1 MNSPLYL
8 LTDSDRNLILTGY
21 TGPNQPALGRE
32 LAERLGRRLVVVEE
46 RVEQLAGMRVE
57 EMRETFGV
65 AHLKTIELQAL
76 DEILLNRGV
85 VIRVSGDTLVSGN
98 MLERLAETGPV
109 FCLVAQLDAVLS
121 RLHLAMGT
129 RFQDPAERDLE
140 LGKLKTAWSARGK
153 EGVIEIDAT
162 YLTHSQTVERILT
175 QWRDL
180 TLRRV

>member
-1 MNSPLYL
+1 
-8 LTDSDRNLILTGY
+8 
-21 TGPNQPALGRE
+21 LGRE

-109 FCLVAQLDAVLS
+109 FCLVAQLDAVLQSLTPSDGHALS
-121 RLHLAMGT
+121 RPCRARLRARQT
-129 RFQDPAERDLE
+129 QDGVVGA
-140 LGKLKTAWSARGK
+140 GQRG
-153 EGVIEIDAT
+153 G
-162 YLTHSQTVERILT
+162 H
-175 QWRDL
+175 
-180 TLRRV
+180 